1 MFRTNGFAEDLCILH
16 HLNLKPKDFFEYT
29 EICGTHDHD
38 ILTLPLNR
46 GRDKGKI
53 GQEGVI

>member
-1 MFRTNGFAEDLCILH
+1 MDLGKIH
-16 HLNLKPKDFFEYT
+16 FSSPEFGTRGFFEYT
-29 EICGTHDHD
+29 ELCGTHDHD
-38 ILTLPLNR
+38 ILTSPLNR